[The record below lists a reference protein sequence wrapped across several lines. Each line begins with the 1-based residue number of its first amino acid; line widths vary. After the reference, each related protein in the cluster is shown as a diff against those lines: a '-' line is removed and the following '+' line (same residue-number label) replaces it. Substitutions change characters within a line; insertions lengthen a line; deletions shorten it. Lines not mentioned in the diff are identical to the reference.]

1 MRRLL
6 LSSGIRRDNGQS
18 VEASLSSTGPRHPG
32 HPSPKEG
39 QPGAAGRFQRV
50 CLQPPTIHSTDD
62 PVGNAVCAEL
72 LLIQLQADA
81 IVPHHSKLKPDL
93 GILKQTSQSLL
104 RVPTGAR
111 VGQNVLA
118 ILGS

>member
-1 MRRLL
+1 MSFSL
-6 LSSGIRRDNGQS
+6 QS
-18 VEASLSSTGPRHPG
+18 
-32 HPSPKEG
+32 
-39 QPGAAGRFQRV
+39 
-50 CLQPPTIHSTDD
+50 PTIHSTDD

-93 GILKQTSQSLL
+93 GILKQTSQSLR

-118 ILGS
+118 ILGSQAPKSVLLV